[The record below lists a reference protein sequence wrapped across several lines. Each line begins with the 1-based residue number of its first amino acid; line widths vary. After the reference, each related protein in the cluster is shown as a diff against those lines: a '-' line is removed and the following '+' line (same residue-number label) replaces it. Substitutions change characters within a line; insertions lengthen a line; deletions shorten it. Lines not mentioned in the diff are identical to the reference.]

1 MPQRSVATLADTGV
15 VAQRAADGTDR
26 GAGCQVFV
34 QGLRDDGTG
43 NGTACG
49 ALRVGRDAAALI
61 AGGAS
66 RKTGGNQG
74 QAGNAEAR
82 RISA

>member
-1 MPQRSVATLADTGV
+1 MGGSRAGRGLPIGERLPQRSVATLADTGV

-49 ALRVGRDAAALI
+49 ALRVG
-61 AGGAS
+61 
-66 RKTGGNQG
+66 
-74 QAGNAEAR
+74 EMPPP
-82 RISA
+82 